1 MHCATPKYNNM
12 QQRCNGMKYTLSQAA
27 TATGKNKATVQR
39 AIKSGKISASKNSSG
54 AYEIDPSELHRVFPP
69 ATQLVAQHPN
79 ATIRNKMQQGGKGLE
94 NSELQRIAEL
104 EKELA
109 VSEER
114 KRGIEGQMHHLSETV
129 DDLRKRLDQSE
140 GRVTALLSDQR
151 PKGFWKR
158 LFG

>member
-1 MHCATPKYNNM
+1 
-12 QQRCNGMKYTLSQAA
+12 MKYTLSQAA
-27 TATGKNKATVQR
+27 AATGKNKATVQR
-39 AIKSGKISASKNSSG
+39 AIKGGKISASKNLSG

-69 ATQLVAQHPN
+69 TTQHVAQHPN
-79 ATIRNKMQQGGKGLE
+79 ATERNGAQRRGKDLG
-94 NSELQRIAEL
+94 NSELQLIAEL

-109 VSEER
+109 VAEER
-114 KRGIEGQMHHLSETV
+114 KHGIEGQMRHLSETV